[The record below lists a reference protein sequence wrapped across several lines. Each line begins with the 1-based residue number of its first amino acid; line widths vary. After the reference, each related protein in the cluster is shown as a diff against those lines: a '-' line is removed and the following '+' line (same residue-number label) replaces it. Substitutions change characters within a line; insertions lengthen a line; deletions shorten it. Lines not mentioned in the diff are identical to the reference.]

1 MTTSSFSD
9 GLIEVQRLLCKST
22 SCKDLEGNTLCA
34 QFPDLLQECHKLQE
48 DLKNTLN
55 EGPPGVCLE
64 SKIILAIIYG
74 VITSMSLVGNSLVI
88 ATFIFDKHMRSVTN
102 VFILSLAVSD
112 LMVTLT
118 LVPFNVGLVFSKY
131 WIFGRAACKMA
142 PFFMTF
148 SISSS
153 SLTLCSISLD
163 RYIAIIHPHKLKFF
177 QSSKPAGLFLAI
189 IWILSALCSVPNAIF
204 YDVQRVEFT
213 RTVPGMEDRYGCVW
227 PESDY
232 REPLQLWLTLVVL
245 FITPLIFMSFAYCR
259 MGYQLWIRKPVGSK
273 RNTSDNTVMKKKVIK
288 MLVIV
293 MVAYV
298 LCWSPIMVLNAVV
311 ELEPNAFQNSTVFIA
326 YLKNYF
332 QCLSLVS
339 CCINP
344 VIYTFMNRKFREK
357 FATYLLCKRNKVHP
371 VETKYNKTNP
381 HGETHRTSLG
391 GTMIPRDNWSFFIQ
405 CNNMDFHYSVC

>member
-1 MTTSSFSD
+1 MTTTSVSN
-9 GLIEVQRLLCKST
+9 GLLEVQRLLCQST
-22 SCKDLEGNTLCA
+22 SCQDLEGNSFCA
-34 QFPDLLQECHKLQE
+34 TFPELVQQCQKLNNDLL
-48 DLKNTLN
+48 NTIE
-55 EGPPGVCLE
+55 EGPPGVCLGA
-64 SKIILAIIYG
+64 KIVLAIAYG
-74 VITSMSLVGNSLVI
+74 IITLLSLVGNSLVI
-88 ATFIFDKHMRSVTN
+88 VTFVFDKNMRSVTN

-118 LVPFNVGLVFSKY
+118 LVPFNIGLVMSKY
-131 WIFGRAACKMA
+131 WIFGRTACKIV

-177 QSSKPAGLFLAI
+177 QSSKPAGIFLAI
-189 IWILSALCSVPNAIF
+189 IWILSAICSVPNAIF
-204 YDVQRVEFT
+204 YDVQKIEFP
-213 RTVPGMEDRYGCVW
+213 RPVPGTDDKYICLW

-232 REPLQLWLTLVVL
+232 REPLQLWVTLIVL
-245 FITPLIFMSFAYCR
+245 FITPLIFMSIAYCR
-259 MGYQLWIRKPVGSK
+259 VGYQLWIRKYIGSK

-293 MVAYV
+293 MLAYV

-311 ELEPNAFQNSTVFIA
+311 ELKPDVLQSSVIMVT

-357 FATYLLCKRNKVHP
+357 FANYLLCKRNKVHP
-371 VETKYNKTNP
+371 VVTKPDKTAP
-381 HGETHRTSLG
+381 QGETHRTSLG
-391 GTMIPRDNWSFFIQ
+391 GTMIPRDN
-405 CNNMDFHYSVC
+405 

>member
-1 MTTSSFSD
+1 MTTASISN
-9 GLIEVQRLLCKST
+9 GLIEVQRLLCQST
-22 SCKDLEGNTLCA
+22 SCEALEGNTICA
-34 QFPDLLQECHKLQE
+34 QFPDLLQDCHKLQDE
-48 DLKNTLN
+48 LINTIQ

-64 SKIILAIIYG
+64 SKIVLTIIYG
-74 VITSMSLVGNSLVI
+74 VITLLSLVGNSLVI
-88 ATFIFDKHMRSVTN
+88 VTFIFDKNMRSVTN

-131 WIFGRAACKMA
+131 WIFGRAACKIA

-163 RYIAIIHPHKLKFF
+163 RYIAIIYPHKLKFF
-177 QSSKPAGLFLAI
+177 QSSKPAGIFLAV
-189 IWILSALCSVPNAIF
+189 IWILSAFCSVPNAIF
-204 YDVQRVEFT
+204 YDVQKIEFT
-213 RTVPGMEDRYGCVW
+213 KTVPEMEDKYVCVW

-232 REPLQLWLTLVVL
+232 REPLQLWVTLVVL

-259 MGYQLWIRKPVGSK
+259 VGYQLWIRKHIGSK

-293 MVAYV
+293 MLAYV

-311 ELEPNAFQNSTVFIA
+311 ELEPETLQSSVVLIA

-371 VETKYNKTNP
+371 AVTKCNKTHP
-381 HGETHRTSLG
+381 QGETHRTSLG
-391 GTMIPRDNWSFFIQ
+391 GTMIPREN
-405 CNNMDFHYSVC
+405 